1 MKRPILTPN
10 KLSDIISPQVQIHKL
25 RCFWNNEWW
34 IHYRETNRRPQG
46 QMTSR
51 LIQKNIID
59 MMDRTWT
66 QIRNLFYFQYSA
78 CNTPSQLK
86 TDLGRDSSAFTLQL
100 KSELKDHSFWFVL
113 HDNIFSSPIPKRLPD
128 WPVRFCP
135 NSFVEIFLKKSLFSS
150 FCLKSWDEFDILVR
164 IFRENIRRFFWAV
177 VDIKLIFDKLKVHES
192 SFRVI
197 DSRRTELVIR

>member
-1 MKRPILTPN
+1 MSGGFTIERPIVDHRAKWPVDWFKRILLT
-10 KLSDIISPQVQIHKL
+10 
-25 RCFWNNEWW
+25 WW
-34 IHYRETNRRPQG
+34 IGRGHRSETF
-46 QMTSR
+46 
-51 LIQKNIID
+51 
-59 MMDRTWT
+59 
-66 QIRNLFYFQYSA
+66 FYFQYSA

-135 NSFVEIFLKKSLFSS
+135 NSFDEIFLKKSLFSS

-164 IFRENIRRFFWAV
+164 IFRENIRRFSWAV
-177 VDIKLIFDKLKVHES
+177 VDNKSIFEKL
-192 SFRVI
+192 
-197 DSRRTELVIR
+197 